1 MPLPNS
7 TPHPSPPIDHHVTG
21 ECPEQTGRATTLF
34 NPSPEIH
41 ALILSQLADHNH
53 SLISIAAYHDITI
66 EALTL
71 WMARPEINQA
81 IANIENAASRHLRLA
96 ATCQLP
102 RTIPIILAVLRAYE
116 WEESHQILDK
126 SFRSLR
132 ITLAQRHTALRA
144 TSLLL
149 RLSRHTPPNTNT
161 NSNASVSPPTSTPRP
176 LPTNSNSNYATST
189 QAAPLNTAS
198 PSHTHA
204 TTSAT
209 PATPNAHDTPLA
221 APPPP
226 TSTTPPPPATQPTPP
241 SIPDSSEPEPEPPPS
256 PPLAHRRPRPNPAE
270 TLLNSPD
277 LLADFIDS
285 FINLT
290 TPPSAHPPPHPTQ

>member
-34 NPSPEIH
+34 RPTPEVQ
-41 ALILSQLADHNH
+41 ALVLSQLADHNH

-102 RTIPIILAVLRAYE
+102 RTIPILLAVLRAYE

-132 ITLAQRHTALRA
+132 ISLAQRHTALRA

-161 NSNASVSPPTSTPRP
+161 NSNASATPSTSTPRP
-176 LPTNSNSNYATST
+176 LPANSNSNSSIATST
-189 QAAPLNTAS
+189 QAPPLTTAS

-204 TTSAT
+204 TTSTT
-209 PATPNAHDTPLA
+209 PATPNAHDTPQA

-241 SIPDSSEPEPEPPPS
+241 SIPDSSEPQPAPPPS
-256 PPLAHRRPRPNPAE
+256 PPPPIAVPA
-270 TLLNSPD
+270 P
-277 LLADFIDS
+277 
-285 FINLT
+285 
-290 TPPSAHPPPHPTQ
+290 TPPKPS